1 MKKQIRFP
9 LLMAAVIML
18 LAPSAFGEVKATRD
32 PFGESKFLK
41 QLMKAEPSLTPS
53 GPRLSDSKPALF
65 LRGYIEGADGTT
77 AAILEVRGEGV
88 YPVRKGD
95 ILSLSPGQSTTR
107 LIVHEIKNMTAV
119 VSFGEQGPR
128 IVVR

>member
-1 MKKQIRFP
+1 MRMKQKMSLS
-9 LLMAAVIML
+9 LLTAAAFLL
-18 LAPSAFGEVKATRD
+18 LAPAAFAETHD

-41 QLMKAEPSLTPS
+41 QLMKADPSATPS
-53 GPRLSDSKPALF
+53 GPRASESRPALF

-77 AAILEVRGEGV
+77 AAILEIQGEGV

-95 ILSLSPGQSTTR
+95 ILSLSAGQSNGKLT
-107 LIVHEIKNMTAV
+107 VHEIKKMTAV
-119 VSFGEQGPR
+119 VSFGEHGPR

>member
-1 MKKQIRFP
+1 MKQKIRFAM
-9 LLMAAVIML
+9 LTAGVIML
-18 LAPSAFGEVKATRD
+18 LAPSAFAETRN

-53 GPRLSDSKPALF
+53 GPRPSDSRPALF
-65 LRGYIEGADGTT
+65 LRGYIEGADGTA
-77 AAILEVRGEGV
+77 AAILEVQGEGV

-95 ILSLSPGQSTTR
+95 TLSLSAGQSNSKLT
-107 LIVHEIKNMTAV
+107 VHEIKKMMAV
-119 VSFGEQGPR
+119 VSFGEHGPR